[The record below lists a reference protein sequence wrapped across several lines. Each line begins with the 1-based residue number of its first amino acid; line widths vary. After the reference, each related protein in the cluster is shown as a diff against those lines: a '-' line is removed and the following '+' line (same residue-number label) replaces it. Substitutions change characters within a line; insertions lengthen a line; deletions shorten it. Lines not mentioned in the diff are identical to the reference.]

1 MLPYSFL
8 VLLLGWSLVRAD
20 DLGQRKLFDSL
31 TFYAQTSDA
40 NGGEANSTSAPT
52 YRVYEDGTFMFQD
65 SMAQTDSSNTV
76 GYYSATIQLSP
87 SNGFDPGK
95 QYSIRFRGTVSSVNK
110 ADFHTFTIHP
120 TEIFVQHDGNNSTSG
135 TSAEST
141 IEGAP
146 ARTVVVLGPGVFDI
160 DTAQLLV
167 PSDVSIR
174 GAGIGATQVTKT
186 NAGICLVPGDRS
198 VVEQLT
204 IKALANSGQ
213 GFGSFDSQ
221 QFDDAVLRD
230 AQVHAAIDALYL
242 RGTAAN
248 SLTVERV
255 WLNSNFDGIIVADSA
270 HQLWTRD
277 LFIQAQFT
285 LNANGIVA
293 SNASKVRGTR
303 VNIDIT
309 SAPAPVA
316 VSTNDTAVVELFDS
330 SIWVDPAATNF
341 PASVNVNSST
351 ANVRLV
357 SCDFHRSLV
366 KGQTQQIRD
375 VLAPLHPTL
384 LTGSAIES
392 LSSQTQFTLISGP
405 PDNNALNGRSIV
417 ITDNADDRR
426 KAVGVVS
433 TYVGSTRQVTLAA
446 DPGIFNMAP
455 GDEVNVIVEGP

>member
-1 MLPYSFL
+1 
-8 VLLLGWSLVRAD
+8 
-20 DLGQRKLFDSL
+20 
-31 TFYAQTSDA
+31 
-40 NGGEANSTSAPT
+40 
-52 YRVYEDGTFMFQD
+52 
-65 SMAQTDSSNTV
+65 
-76 GYYSATIQLSP
+76 
-87 SNGFDPGK
+87 
-95 QYSIRFRGTVSSVNK
+95 
-110 ADFHTFTIHP
+110 
-120 TEIFVQHDGNNSTSG
+120 
-135 TSAEST
+135 
-141 IEGAP
+141 
-146 ARTVVVLGPGVFDI
+146 
-160 DTAQLLV
+160 
-167 PSDVSIR
+167 
-174 GAGIGATQVTKT
+174 
-186 NAGICLVPGDRS
+186 
-198 VVEQLT
+198 
-204 IKALANSGQ
+204 
-213 GFGSFDSQ
+213 
-221 QFDDAVLRD
+221 
-230 AQVHAAIDALYL
+230 
-242 RGTAAN
+242 
-248 SLTVERV
+248 
-255 WLNSNFDGIIVADSA
+255 
-270 HQLWTRD
+270 
-277 LFIQAQFT
+277 
-285 LNANGIVA
+285 
-293 SNASKVRGTR
+293 